1 MTTTPPPVGPN
12 LQNWARATRA
22 YLQRW
27 LPRLQWK
34 TADSNPSENGI
45 ILWDEE
51 SKNPIVSVDGVWEPF
66 GLSNQNGV
74 VDYNDTATATTP
86 ITLTTNTWTTL
97 TNDGLGAFTN
107 TTYAPEGSLPMLS
120 GTGQIDISRL
130 SLGSWL
136 VIRPDYTVTPS
147 SNNSSLEFRYQLGT
161 GAGAYTL
168 EKNEGR
174 LDLGAGIPYRRAL
187 EAHFIYVG
195 DANTRDNPITLQIKL
210 SANGSVVN
218 AGMAIGVVT
227 R

>member
-51 SKNPIVSVDGVWEPF
+51 NKNPIVSVDGVWEPF

-86 ITLTTNTWTTL
+86 ITLAANTWTTL

-107 TTYAPEGSLPMLS
+107 TAYAPTGSLPMIT
-120 GTGQIDISRL
+120 GTGQIDCSRL
-130 SLGSWL
+130 PLGSAL
-136 VIRPDYTVTPS
+136 LIRPDYTVTPG
-147 SNNSSLEFRYQLGT
+147 SNNTSLEFRYQLGT

-168 EKNEGR
+168 ERIEGR
-174 LDLGAGIPYRRAL
+174 LDLGAGIPYRRSLA
-187 EAHFIYVG
+187 AQFIYLG
-195 DANTRDNPITLQIKL
+195 DANTRDNPITLQVKL
-210 SANGSVVN
+210 SAAGTVVN
-218 AGMAIGVVT
+218 AGVAIAVGT

>member
-1 MTTTPPPVGPN
+1 MSQTPPPVGPN

-34 TADSNPSENGI
+34 TQDSNPSENGI
-45 ILWDEE
+45 MLWDEE
-51 SKNPIVSVDGVWEPF
+51 SKAPVVSVDGVWQPF

-107 TTYAPEGSLPMLS
+107 TTYAPDGSLPMLS

-130 SLGSWL
+130 PLGSWL